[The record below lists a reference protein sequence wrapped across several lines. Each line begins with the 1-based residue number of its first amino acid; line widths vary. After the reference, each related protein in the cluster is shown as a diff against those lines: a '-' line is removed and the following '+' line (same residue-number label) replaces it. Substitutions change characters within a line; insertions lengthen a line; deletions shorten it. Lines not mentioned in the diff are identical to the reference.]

1 MRNSRKSSGDPIDR
15 RGVLQIST
23 ATLLG
28 MACPHEIALAAAV
41 DSSGEPAAKR
51 IGRPVRVVSLSFRD
65 KPLQEIVARTEREG
79 ARVADLIVLPETW
92 RGQKGD
98 TAESLD
104 GPTVTAMTALA
115 IRHSMHIVCPID
127 RKDGGR
133 RFNTAVLL
141 DRQGRVACAYDKEA
155 PGDRTR
161 AGNTE
166 IDSWDE
172 SRAR

>member
-127 RKDGGR
+127 RKDGAAVSIRRYCSTVRAAWPAPTTRRLRATGR
-133 RFNTAVLL
+133 E
-141 DRQGRVACAYDKEA
+141 QE
-155 PGDRTR
+155 TR
-161 AGNTE
+161 
-166 IDSWDE
+166 
-172 SRAR
+172 R